1 MSMTQNLPL
10 QENILIVDDIP
21 DNLNLLNEI
30 LTERG
35 YKVRPAPSGK
45 LALRFI
51 QSTLPDLIL
60 LDIKMPEMDGYE
72 VCKQLKASKRT
83 QAIPV
88 IFISALNEVFDKVKA
103 FGLGGIDYI
112 TKPFEPQEVLAR
124 VENQLRISRLSKQLL
139 EQNAKLSE
147 EIEERKRVEET
158 LRQKNE
164 LLQTIFDHIP
174 VMVTLHD
181 ANGRI
186 RFVNRESERMMGWSP
201 SELQEID
208 LLAECCP
215 DPEQRQKV
223 LDHMIAATGKWLD
236 HKVRTKDNRYVDT
249 SWVNIRLS
257 NGMNIGLGQDIT
269 ERRTTA
275 LRERKQ
281 AEEASVLAERNRMAQ
296 EIHDTLAQAFTGI
309 IVHLQAAS
317 RKIATDPETAQ
328 ACITTGGNL
337 ARSGLAEAR
346 RSVAALRPELL
357 EDGDLYSALHR
368 LTTQMFSHT
377 NIHIVCE
384 AIGETYPLP
393 NDVENNL
400 LRIGQEALTNT
411 FKYAKA
417 SEIRIELVYETE
429 QFVLRVK
436 DNGQGFEISSHLSV
450 GSGFGLLGMSQRAER
465 IGAQLAIH
473 SQLGQGTE
481 IVVSI
486 NQG

>member
-1 MSMTQNLPL
+1 MTQNLPL
-10 QENILIVDDIP
+10 KENILIVDDTP
-21 DNLNLLNEI
+21 DNLNLLSGI

-60 LDIKMPEMDGYE
+60 LDIKMPEIDGYE
-72 VCKQLKASKRT
+72 VCKQLKASERT
-83 QAIPV
+83 QDIPV

-103 FGLGGIDYI
+103 FSLDAVDYI

-124 VENQLRISRLSKQLL
+124 VENQLRIRRLSKQLL

-147 EIEERKRVEET
+147 EIEERKRVEDT
-158 LRQKNE
+158 LRQQNE
-164 LLQTIFDHIP
+164 LLQTIFDHMP
-174 VMVTLHD
+174 VMVTLYD
-181 ANGRI
+181 PNGRI

-201 SELQEID
+201 LELKEID
-208 LLAECCP
+208 LLAECSP
-215 DPEQRQKV
+215 DPELRQQV
-223 LDHMIAATGKWLD
+223 LEHMIAATGNWLD
-236 HKVRTKDNRYVDT
+236 YKLRTKDGRYVDT
-249 SWVNIRLS
+249 SWANIRLS
-257 NGMNIGLGQDIT
+257 NGMSIGLGQDIT
-269 ERRTTA
+269 A
-275 LRERKQ
+275 RKQ

-328 ACITTGGNL
+328 ACITTGGDL

-357 EDGDLYSALHR
+357 EDGDLYSALER
-368 LTTQMFSHT
+368 ITTQMFSHT
-377 NIHIVCE
+377 NIDIVCE
-384 AIGETYPLP
+384 VIGETYPLP
-393 NDVENNL
+393 NEVENNL
-400 LRIGQEALTNT
+400 LRIGQEALTNV

-417 SEIRIELVYETE
+417 TAIRIELVYETE

-436 DNGQGFEISSHLSV
+436 DNGQGFEISGHLSV
-450 GSGFGLLGMSQRAER
+450 GNGFGLLGMSQRAER

-481 IVVSI
+481 IVVSV

>member
-1 MSMTQNLPL
+1 MTQNLSL
-10 QENILIVDDIP
+10 KENILIVDDTP
-21 DNLNLLNEI
+21 DNLNLLSEI

-83 QAIPV
+83 QDIPV

-103 FGLGGIDYI
+103 FSLGAADYI

-139 EQNAKLSE
+139 DQNVKLSE
-147 EIEERKRVEET
+147 EIEERKRVEEA
-158 LRQKNE
+158 LQQKNE
-164 LLQTIFDHIP
+164 LLQTIFDHMP
-174 VMVTLHD
+174 VMVTLYD

-186 RFVNRESERMMGWSP
+186 QFVNRESERMMGWSP
-201 SELQEID
+201 SELKEID

-215 DPEQRQKV
+215 DSEQRQKV
-223 LDHMIAATGKWLD
+223 LDHMRRATGKWLD
-236 HKVRTKDNRYVDT
+236 HKVRTKDDRSVDT
-249 SWVNIRLS
+249 SWANIRLS
-257 NGMNIGLGQDIT
+257 NGMSIGLGQDIT
-269 ERRTTA
+269 A
-275 LRERKQ
+275 RKQ

-368 LTTQMFSHT
+368 LSTQMFSHT

-384 AIGETYPLP
+384 VIGETYPLP

-400 LRIGQEALTNT
+400 LRIGQEALTNA

-436 DNGQGFEISSHLSV
+436 DNGQGFEITSNLSV
-450 GSGFGLLGMSQRAER
+450 GNGFGLLGMSQRAER

-481 IVVSI
+481 IVVSV